1 MGWFGRRRLSPMTW
15 RIIGVALLC
24 LLPLS
29 GQAGNQQ
36 YEPLS
41 ASVRGALSAAVAEA
55 PQLRVQHKDFSERL
69 AYLRWLGSMSDRL
82 KRNKPD
88 FGTRRNFLEI
98 VYYEAKRA
106 GLEPE
111 LVIGL
116 IQVESNFRQHALS
129 SVGARGYTQVMPFWA
144 KLIGDGEV
152 RKLFDTRINIRFG
165 CVILRHY
172 LDIEQGNLYRA
183 LGRYNGSLGK
193 PDYPNLVLAAWKR
206 WQLTPETLDAPS
218 VTSSLSR

>member
-1 MGWFGRRRLSPMTW
+1 
-15 RIIGVALLC
+15 
-24 LLPLS
+24 
-29 GQAGNQQ
+29 
-36 YEPLS
+36 
-41 ASVRGALSAAVAEA
+41 
-55 PQLRVQHKDFSERL
+55 
-69 AYLRWLGSMSDRL
+69 
-82 KRNKPD
+82 
-88 FGTRRNFLEI
+88 
-98 VYYEAKRA
+98 
-106 GLEPE
+106 
-111 LVIGL
+111 
-116 IQVESNFRQHALS
+116 
-129 SVGARGYTQVMPFWA
+129 MPFWA